1 MKFPENIQG
10 VADLYPD
17 YLGFIFYKSSK
28 RYVLDENQKRFSD
41 FIFSSALPVQKV
53 GVFVNEEIIGSSK
66 MRATSL
72 KVSIL
77 RIKL

>member
-1 MKFPENIQG
+1 MKIKICGMKYPENIQE

-53 GVFVNEEIIGSSK
+53 GVFVNEEIKSII
-66 MRATSL
+66 RIATE
-72 KVSIL
+72 
-77 RIKL
+77 

>member
-1 MKFPENIQG
+1 MKIKICGMKYPENIQE

-41 FIFSSALPVQKV
+41 FIFSSAICRFRK
-53 GVFVNEEIIGSSK
+53 
-66 MRATSL
+66 
-72 KVSIL
+72 
-77 RIKL
+77 